1 MAYKQQFPKSTTE
14 AIQSCVDS
22 WIQDGFTLIRNN
34 EKAPIEP
41 ESNHIQLLFK
51 ASPKLAPV
59 LFLKNV
65 KGRLDHAFRKLKT
78 PVKFSELNA
87 FRALGANTNKIV
99 AEYIKKQISKEN
111 FADNRYRKYLSQF
124 TFENLSHDIS
134 EPYKSHSGRYWYNIH
149 LVIVIEKRDYQ
160 ITRSDVFEQ
169 IHNYLLKIAEKKKC
183 IIAKFA
189 IMPDHIH
196 IALRGN
202 IELSPYEIALSFL
215 NNLAYLLRKGRFWS
229 NEFYV
234 GTFSSYALDQIGV
247 DAGPPTK
254 TSTPVAQ
261 GHRW

>member
-1 MAYKQQFPKSTTE
+1 
-14 AIQSCVDS
+14 
-22 WIQDGFTLIRNN
+22 
-34 EKAPIEP
+34 
-41 ESNHIQLLFK
+41 
-51 ASPKLAPV
+51 
-59 LFLKNV
+59 
-65 KGRLDHAFRKLKT
+65 
-78 PVKFSELNA
+78 
-87 FRALGANTNKIV
+87 
-99 AEYIKKQISKEN
+99 
-111 FADNRYRKYLSQF
+111 
-124 TFENLSHDIS
+124 
-134 EPYKSHSGRYWYNIH
+134 
-149 LVIVIEKRDYQ
+149 VIEKRDYQ

-215 NNLAYLLRKGRFWS
+215 NNLAYVLRKGKFWS